1 MAEIEFKTLRERVA
15 DAIRMKIL
23 NGELKPGAR
32 IVEQDLSTE
41 LGVSRA
47 PVREALRQIEEEGLI
62 EYTRNVGCSVKC
74 VTDVD
79 LYEIY
84 LLRATYEI
92 LAVKLCEG
100 KLIPETLRDMEAAL
114 EKMKGLEEQDFHASI
129 SYDNAFHAGIIH
141 QVGLPRLT
149 KAWSQLNSGNI
160 ITYYTGSTDH
170 AAAIKRQYPIHQAL
184 YDVCCTGN
192 TQDICDAI
200 MDHYMLTTRRRMVEQ
215 GMDAEHF
222 QFGVKIRL

>member
-1 MAEIEFKTLRERVA
+1 MAEINFKTLRERVA

-23 NGELKPGAR
+23 SGELKPGAR
-32 IVEQDLSTE
+32 IVEQEISNE

-62 EYTRNVGCSVKC
+62 EYTRNVGCSVKS

-92 LAVKLCEG
+92 LAVKLCAG
-100 KLIPETLRDMEAAL
+100 KLTRETLGRMEAEL
-114 EKMKGLEEQDFHASI
+114 EKMKNLDEESFHASI
-129 SYDNAFHAGIIH
+129 FYDNAFHEGIIR

-149 KAWSQLNSGNI
+149 KAWSLLNSGNL

-170 AAAIKRQYPIHQAL
+170 AAAVKRQYPIHKEL
-184 YDVCCTGN
+184 YDVCCTGSM
-192 TQDICDAI
+192 QEICDAI

-222 QFGVKIRL
+222 KFGVKIRL

>member
-1 MAEIEFKTLRERVA
+1 MAEIQFKTLRERVA

-23 NGELKPGAR
+23 TGELQPGAR
-32 IVEQDLSTE
+32 IVEQDLSNE

-62 EYTRNVGCSVKC
+62 EYTRNVGCSVKR

-100 KLIPETLRDMEAAL
+100 KLAPETLRQMEEAL
-114 EKMKGLEEQDFHASI
+114 EKMKTLEEQDFHASI
-129 SYDNAFHAGIIH
+129 SYDNDFHEGIIR
-141 QVGLPRLT
+141 QVGLPRLA
-149 KAWSQLNSGNI
+149 KVWSQLNSGNI

-170 AAAIKRQYPIHQAL
+170 AASAKRQYPIHKEL

-192 TQDICDAI
+192 MQEICDAI

>member
-1 MAEIEFKTLRERVA
+1 MAEIEFKTLREQVA

-23 NGELKPGAR
+23 SGELQPDTR

-62 EYTRNVGCSVKC
+62 EYTRNVGCSVKPIR
-74 VTDVD
+74 DVD

-92 LAVKLCEG
+92 LAVKLSNG
-100 KLIPETLRDMEAAL
+100 VLTQETLHQMEAAL
-114 EKMKGLEEQDFHASI
+114 EKMQSLEEADFHASI
-129 SYDNAFHAGIIH
+129 SYDNSFHEGIIR

-160 ITYYTGSTDH
+160 IAYYTGSTDH
-170 AAAIKRQYPIHQAL
+170 AAAAKRQYPIHKAL
-184 YDVCCTGN
+184 YDVCCTG
-192 TQDICDAI
+192 TMQEICDAI
-200 MDHYMLTTRRRMVEQ
+200 MEHYMLTTRRRMAEQ
-215 GMDAEHF
+215 GMDGENF

>member
-1 MAEIEFKTLRERVA
+1 MAEIEFKTLRERVT
-15 DAIRMKIL
+15 DALRMKIL
-23 NGELKPGAR
+23 SGGLKPGAR
-32 IVEQDLSTE
+32 IVEQDISTE

-62 EYTRNVGCSVKC
+62 EYTRNVGCSVKP

-100 KLIPETLRDMEAAL
+100 RLTEETLRNMEL
-114 EKMKGLEEQDFHASI
+114 ELEHMKSLGEADFHASVF
-129 SYDNAFHAGIIH
+129 YDNSFHEGIIR

-149 KAWSQLNSGNI
+149 KAWSQLNSGNL

-170 AAAIKRQYPIHQAL
+170 AAAIQRQYPIHKTL
-184 YDVCCTGN
+184 YDVCCTGS
-192 TQDICDAI
+192 TQEICDAI
-200 MDHYMLTTRRRMVEQ
+200 MDHYMLTIRRRMVEQ